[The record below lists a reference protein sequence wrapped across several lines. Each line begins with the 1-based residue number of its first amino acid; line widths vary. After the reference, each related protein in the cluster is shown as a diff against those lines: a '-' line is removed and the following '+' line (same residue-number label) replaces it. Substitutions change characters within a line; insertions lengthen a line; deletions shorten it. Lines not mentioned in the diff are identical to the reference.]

1 MEKIDK
7 ETYGQA
13 VSKLVKLAQGDTGG
27 SRVAAQVLLSAYNGD
42 AWQLNIVDLC
52 VLDKS
57 NYKAALDV
65 IRGRVEL
72 YIEPHTL
79 IANGDRIFEELWH
92 SWQRYHVENRAKPLC
107 STCSGSGRRWVD
119 DSTEVVCESCKGKGY

>member
-1 MEKIDK
+1 M
-7 ETYGQA
+7 
-13 VSKLVKLAQGDTGG
+13 KLAQGDTGG
-27 SRVAAQVLLSAYNGD
+27 SRVAAQVLLSAYNGE
-42 AWQLNIVDLC
+42 AWQLNVVDLC

-79 IANGDRIFEELWH
+79 IANGIRFSRNCGTGGSITTWKTVPSLYARLAPEQGEDGLTIRL
-92 SWQRYHVENRAKPLC
+92 RLNARAARAKG
-107 STCSGSGRRWVD
+107 TD
-119 DSTEVVCESCKGKGY
+119 ESR